1 MRHSPL
7 RTSAN
12 RANRATRATRAA
24 APEAAAAFGALIENF
39 VTA

>member
-1 MRHSPL
+1 MSHSPL

-12 RANRATRATRAA
+12 RANRATRAA

>member
-12 RANRATRATRAA
+12 RANRATRAA
-24 APEAAAAFGALIENF
+24 APEAAAAFGALLEKF
-39 VTA
+39 VAA

>member
-12 RANRATRATRAA
+12 RATRAA
-24 APEAAAAFGALIENF
+24 APEAAAAFGALIEKF
-39 VTA
+39 VAA